1 MPTTSTLLH
10 RHGRWYIAGRD
21 PRWLRR
27 NALVVLG
34 NVGDGADERTV
45 ATLARYR
52 DGGDDVLA
60 EHARWASD
68 RLGLVAPPARRPVG
82 VKHLLVTNDFPPKI
96 GGIQS
101 LLWEWWRRLP
111 PESFAVL
118 TSPYAGAAEFDAE
131 QPFRVERVREPVLL
145 PHPLMVRRI
154 NALADEIGASLV
166 VLDPA
171 VPLGLV
177 GPSLRLPY
185 DVVVHGA
192 EVTVP
197 GRLPGTRQALGAVLR
212 GARHIVSAGEYAAR
226 EAERA
231 AGRALPIT
239 VVPPGVDVERFR
251 PLSAAERGAARARF
265 DIPAD
270 AELVVSI
277 SRLVPRK
284 GFDVAIRA
292 VAALAPTRPRLLLA
306 IAGSGRDE
314 RRLRR
319 LVADLG
325 APVRFLGRVAH
336 DDLPLLYGCADLFTM
351 ACRHAVGRARAGGLR
366 HRVRRGGGM
375 RYTRRSPATP
385 AVPPRRS
392 STASPA
398 ASSPGRNGGVTS
410 PRRSTSCSTT
420 TIGGRRCRR
429 RRAERAITEFSYDV
443 LARRLGESLGVY
455 A

>member
-1 MPTTSTLLH
+1 
-10 RHGRWYIAGRD
+10 
-21 PRWLRR
+21 
-27 NALVVLG
+27 
-34 NVGDGADERTV
+34 
-45 ATLARYR
+45 
-52 DGGDDVLA
+52 
-60 EHARWASD
+60 
-68 RLGLVAPPARRPVG
+68 

-118 TSPYAGAAEFDAE
+118 TSPYAGAGTFDSA

-145 PHPLMVRRI
+145 PHPVMVRRI
-154 NALADEIGASLV
+154 NALAAEIGASLV

-177 GPSLRLPY
+177 GPSLDLPY

-197 GRLPGTRQALGAVLR
+197 GRLPGTRQALAAVLR
-212 GARHIVSAGEYAAR
+212 RARNVVSAGEYAAR

-231 AGRALPIT
+231 AGGPLPVT
-239 VVPPGVDVERFR
+239 VVPPGVDIERFR
-251 PLSAAERGAARARF
+251 PLSAAERGATRARF
-265 DIPAD
+265 NIPAGT
-270 AELVVSI
+270 ELLVSI

-292 VAALAPTRPRLLLA
+292 VAALARSRPHLLLA

-314 RRLRR
+314 GRLRR
-319 LVADLG
+319 LAGDLG
-325 APVRFLGRVAH
+325 APVRFLGRVPH

-351 ACRHAVGRARAGGLR
+351 ACRTRWGGLEQEGFGIVFVEAAACGTPQIAGESGGAAEAVIDGVTG
-366 HRVRRGGGM
+366 RVLARPERWSDVAAAIEELLESGDRRAAM
-375 RYTRRSPATP
+375 A
-385 AVPPRRS
+385 
-392 STASPA
+392 A
-398 ASSPGRNGGVTS
+398 ASR
-410 PRRSTSCSTT
+410 
-420 TIGGRRCRR
+420 
-429 RRAERAITEFSYDV
+429 ERAVSEFSYDV
-443 LARRLGESLGVY
+443 LARRLGESLGVD